1 MERALTRRDLN
12 RALLARQLLLERGP
26 EDLPGALERVGGI
39 QAQYAPSMYVG
50 LWSRVRGLERERLTR
65 ALEAREV
72 VQGTLMRVTIHLVS
86 RADYRP
92 LALATRAARRQWWLR
107 AHRAV
112 APEAMEEAARAVR
125 ARLAEAGTLH
135 RRDLEGLVGK
145 ERAGGVGH
153 WLDLVRV
160 PPSGTWER
168 RRADLFAAAE
178 EWLGAPVQHPGAQGR
193 DLAPPELNLPA
204 ATEHLV
210 RRYLGAFGP
219 APAGDVANWAG
230 LTRTA
235 LAPVLARM
243 DLSRLRGEGGAEL
256 LDLPGAPLP
265 EPDTPA
271 PPRFLPTWDATLLA
285 HARRAG
291 VLEEEHR
298 PLIFTPRNPQSLPT
312 FLVDG
317 VVAGTWRHEAGTIR
331 LDPFGRLGASD
342 RRALRQEADRLAAL
356 HA

>member
-1 MERALTRRDLN
+1 MERVLTRRDLN

-50 LWSRVRGLERERLTR
+50 LWSRVRGFERERLTR
-65 ALEAREV
+65 ALEDREV

-86 RADYRP
+86 RADYRL

-107 AHRAV
+107 TRRGV
-112 APEAMEEAARAVR
+112 AAEAMEEAARAVR

-135 RRDLEGLVGK
+135 RRDLEALVGK
-145 ERAGGVGH
+145 ERASGVGL

-178 EWLGAPVQHPGAQGR
+178 DWLGAPEPDVA
-193 DLAPPELNLPA
+193 A

-235 LAPVLARM
+235 LAPALAKMDLAR
-243 DLSRLRGEGGAEL
+243 RRGEGDVEL
-256 LDLPGAPLP
+256 LDLPGASLP
-265 EPDTPA
+265 DPDTPV

-298 PLIFTPRNPQSLPT
+298 PLIFTSKNPQSLPT
-312 FLVDG
+312 FLLDG

-331 LDPFGRLGASD
+331 LDPFGRLDAAD